1 MRKFWMRLLQ
11 VVTQGSRADFWEKS
25 VVWRRVISKYISIY
39 KYSFIYLKLQ
49 AYPHS
54 PWGIYALY
62 RYSTWNL
69 FLLSEWTEQKFRLLF
84 TSTGFSSLSD
94 ISWMWILNRNFYIRY
109 LNWVRRFF
117 IRTLFPEHFT
127 CFVNST
133 HSISVGGK
141 TGSSTADI

>member
-1 MRKFWMRLLQ
+1 MRNKLIFIRMRKFWMRLLQ
-11 VVTQGSRADFWEKS
+11 VVTQRSRAVFWEKS

-84 TSTGFSSLSD
+84 TPTEFFLFFFMNVNSQSQFLYQVLK
-94 ISWMWILNRNFYIRY
+94 LNK
-109 LNWVRRFF
+109 
-117 IRTLFPEHFT
+117 TLFYSNPFFWIFYLL
-127 CFVNST
+127 CKFNPFYFS
-133 HSISVGGK
+133 GW
-141 TGSSTADI
+141 